1 MFKIFLVVRFCSDEG
16 ILVTGDTV
24 YATDSELI
32 DWYPPGS
39 SCHAMAKSVLRI
51 LDLASSEN
59 QVKLALPGHN
69 DILSREELQQACI
82 NHLKS
87 SGKWRVSR
95 KAVSRQRARL
105 ILAANAKYPII
116 PPGLTAE
123 WIKH

>member
-1 MFKIFLVVRFCSDEG
+1 
-16 ILVTGDTV
+16 
-24 YATDSELI
+24 
-32 DWYPPGS
+32 
-39 SCHAMAKSVLRI
+39 MAKSVLRI

-87 SGKWRVSR
+87 SGKWRVLR

>member
-1 MFKIFLVVRFCSDEG
+1 MKTFKLFSLFPTLSE
-16 ILVTGDTV
+16 LSEHL
-24 YATDSELI
+24 DSELI
-32 DWYPPGS
+32 DWFPPGS

-51 LDLASSEN
+51 LDLAIEN

-87 SGKWRVSR
+87 SGKWRVLR

-105 ILAANAKYPII
+105 TLAANAKLPI